1 MSLEHS
7 VKVTCVQSFVRK
19 ARQGS
24 RRRGAVPP
32 MFHFNSFLHFALLSP
47 LRVVNAAAAAAAAK
61 RRLSIE
67 FAALKAPFTAP
78 PLHLMG
84 RVPKLQLIPALI
96 DQDKIHVEFHKV
108 DLT

>member
-32 MFHFNSFLHFALLSP
+32 MFHFNSFPHFALLSP
-47 LRVVNAAAAAAAAK
+47 LRIVNGGAAAAAAAAK

-67 FAALKAPFTAP
+67 FAALKAPFIAP
-78 PLHLMG
+78 SPLHLMG
-84 RVPKLQLIPALI
+84 RVPN
-96 DQDKIHVEFHKV
+96 
-108 DLT
+108 

>member
-1 MSLEHS
+1 
-7 VKVTCVQSFVRK
+7 
-19 ARQGS
+19 
-24 RRRGAVPP
+24 

-47 LRVVNAAAAAAAAK
+47 LRVVNAAAAAK

-84 RVPKLQLIPALI
+84 RVPKLQLIPALV
-96 DQDKIHVEFHKV
+96 DQDKIHVEFHGG
-108 DLT
+108 DFA